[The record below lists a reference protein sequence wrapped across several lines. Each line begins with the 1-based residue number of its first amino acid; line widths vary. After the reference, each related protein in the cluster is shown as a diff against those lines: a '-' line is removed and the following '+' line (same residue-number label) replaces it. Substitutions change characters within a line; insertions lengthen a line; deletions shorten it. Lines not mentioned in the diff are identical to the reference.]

1 MKKMIFLVPLALISS
16 GALLVGNNLIAT
28 YAEDSYPCQVIIE
41 QPEHGEISTDISFG
55 NVGDIVT
62 ITATS
67 DSLYEIEYIAVNDE
81 MLEGTDGI
89 YTFALVEGDNVITS
103 SFVLNQTI
111 FGDLS
116 TIVTE
121 IQNQDWENLIYTII
135 SLIFDSGI
143 IIALITYLIRA
154 RGLNKTMQNISTT
167 VVPNTTKE
175 VVKTL
180 IEPMFSQTVQDSAS
194 SREIMMVLV
203 KCMVLMQQNTPEAKL
218 AILDELT
225 KLQNIADVNSVND
238 VKKYIDNKIAEH
250 NQKLEE
256 TLSSLNK
263 ISSRHEE
270 NVDDVV
276 QEEENNTNKKVDK
289 GTQI

>member
-1 MKKMIFLVPLALISS
+1 MKKIIFLVPLVLISS
-16 GALLVGNNLIAT
+16 GALLVGNNQIAT
-28 YAEDSYPCQVIIE
+28 YAEGSYPCQVIIE
-41 QPEHGEISTDISFG
+41 QSEHGEISTDISFG

-67 DSLYEIEYIAVNDE
+67 DSLYEIEYVAVNDE
-81 MLEGTDGI
+81 MLEGTDGV

-175 VVKTL
+175 VVQTL

>member
-1 MKKMIFLVPLALISS
+1 MKKIIFLVPLVLISS
-16 GALLVGNNLIAT
+16 GALLVGNNQIAT

-55 NVGDIVT
+55 EVGDIVT

-67 DSLYEIEYIAVNDE
+67 DSLYEIEYVAVNDE
-81 MLEGTDGI
+81 MLEGIDGV

-103 SFVLNQTI
+103 SFILNQTI

-121 IQNQDWENLIYTII
+121 IQNQDWENLVYTII

-180 IEPMFSQTVQDSAS
+180 IEPMFSQTVQDSAA

-218 AILDELT
+218 AILDELA
-225 KLQNIADVNSVND
+225 KLQNITDINSVND